1 MHGDICGVGDYGGV
15 HRRHAAGDH
24 SGHQERIRGGKG
36 ETRTVMKVHVT
47 FDNLEFSEFCFFQ
60 HESRS
65 VEFWAAK
72 QGYKIVW
79 SITLRVQ

>member
-1 MHGDICGVGDYGGV
+1 MG
-15 HRRHAAGDH
+15 
-24 SGHQERIRGGKG
+24 EG

-47 FDNLEFSEFCFFQ
+47 FDNLKFLGFLFVQ
-60 HESRS
+60 LESRS